1 MLDPLKGQ
9 LAFGYL
15 RISDDREGKELGVQ
29 RQEEDIR
36 TLAEQL
42 GVTLVR
48 IYCDN
53 DISASTNTT
62 EYRPDYEDMMGQLEA
77 GPVRIVLAYTKSR
90 LTRKPEE
97 NEWQIKLARQHG
109 AKYFYVRGQGLD
121 LSISANRKMDRIQN
135 ALDAGVAEDIQELA
149 LRKKLQ
155 NAREGKWDGGCR
167 TFGYGKVIGYDPVKQ
182 KDIID
187 PYQVREEE
195 VAALKDGRRW
205 TMAGDSQFTC
215 VQRWNE
221 DGVKTT
227 RAGQK
232 TKYKGKVSICDGRWD
247 VGKFKR
253 TMLNESYVQFDPT
266 GHPTDCPCLKNPETG
281 GTRVHKD
288 ERHRA
293 KWPFVFTRPE
303 HDAMKVMF
311 DGREKF
317 WVNKGGSVKGRTYV
331 LSGITECGGT
341 WRDTERKGQYCGGQ
355 MYGQGKTYPL
365 PDGATKYQRR
375 YACKKWGKDGSRIG
389 CCSVFRI
396 ADAVEAYVSEQVLYR
411 FDSPDIARALVPED
425 NDQRMAELIQ
435 ELSELQTRREL
446 LAAEYAAGEHEKDD
460 YNVMLKTIKERFA
473 AAETEKRQLLSAKAK
488 SLAIPTDGGLRP
500 IWDTASVE
508 WRASVTQLVVKKVV
522 IHPGRPGGRKWTA
535 PDGTV
540 YNFDP
545 DLIEIDWLH

>member
-1 MLDPLKGQ
+1 MLDTLKGQ

-36 TLAEQL
+36 ALATQL

-109 AKYFYVRGQGLD
+109 AQYFYVRGQGLD
-121 LSISANRKMDRIQN
+121 LRISANRKMDRIQN
-135 ALDAGVAEDIQELA
+135 ALDAGMAEDIQELA

-155 NAREGKWDGGCR
+155 NAREGKWDGGRR
-167 TFGYGKVIGYDPVKQ
+167 TYGYGKVVGHDPIKN
-182 KDIID
+182 KEIFD
-187 PYQVREEE
+187 PYQVRDEE
-195 VAALKDGRRW
+195 VAVLQEGKRR
-205 TMAGDSQFTC
+205 TLAGDAQFTIM
-215 VQRWNE
+215 RDWKARSI
-221 DGVKTT
+221 KTST
-227 RAGQK
+227 G
-232 TKYKGKVSICDGRWD
+232 CDWTVGR
-247 VGKFKR
+247 FKR

-266 GHPTDCPCLKNPETG
+266 GHPTDCPCLKNPEMG
-281 GTRVHKD
+281 GTRIHLE

-293 KWPFVFTRPE
+293 KWPFIFTRPE

-311 DGREKF
+311 NGREKY
-317 WVNKGGSVKGRTYV
+317 WVNKGGSVKGRTYL
-331 LSGITECGGT
+331 LSGITECGGA
-341 WRDTERKGQYCGGQ
+341 WRDTEKRGQYCGGQ

-365 PDGATKYQRR
+365 SDGTTKYQRR
-375 YACKKWGKDGSRIG
+375 YACKKWAKDGSRLG

-425 NDQRMAELIQ
+425 NNLRMAELIQ
-435 ELSELQTRREL
+435 ELSELQARREV

-460 YNVMLKTIKERFA
+460 YNVMLKTVKERFA
-473 AAETEKRQLLSAKAK
+473 AAESEKKQLLSAKAK
-488 SLAIPTDGGLRP
+488 SLAVPTDGGLRA
-500 IWDTASVE
+500 IWETASME
-508 WRASVTQLVVKKVV
+508 WRASVVQLVIEKVV
-522 IHPGRPGGRKWTA
+522 IHPGRPGGRKWKA
-535 PDGTV
+535 SDGTA

-545 DLIEIDWLH
+545 DLIEVVWLH